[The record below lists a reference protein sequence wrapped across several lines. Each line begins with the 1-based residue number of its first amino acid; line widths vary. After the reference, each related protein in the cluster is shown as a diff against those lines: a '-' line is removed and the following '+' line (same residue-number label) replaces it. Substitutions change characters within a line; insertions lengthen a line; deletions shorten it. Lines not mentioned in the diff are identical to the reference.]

1 MPLLLFVKAALL
13 GIVITAPL
21 GPIGTLCINRSL
33 EQGFWSGFSGG
44 LGTALGDAT
53 YALVAV
59 AGLAAFAEMMAAASV
74 PLALGGGTALLWIGC
89 RGLTRQGVAAA
100 ELNAVDF
107 LQTTVS
113 TFLLTISNPA
123 TILSFGALFA
133 GFGLAEETQR
143 FSSAAIVSGVFS
155 GSLLWWFCLSGAVSL
170 ARERLSGDFSAKVG
184 RATSYML
191 IVFGLAA
198 LGSVAYS
205 FVK

>member
-1 MPLLLFVKAALL
+1 MLFLFLKGALL
-13 GIVITAPL
+13 GVIITAPL

-33 EQGFWSGFSGG
+33 EKGFWFGFSGG

-59 AGLAAFAEMMAAASV
+59 AGLAVFSETMSTATI
-74 PLALGGGTALLWIGC
+74 PLALGGGMMLLWLGW
-89 RGLTRQGVAAA
+89 RGLQNRGIVKAAKIDA
-100 ELNAVDF
+100 ADF
-107 LQTTVS
+107 LHTTIS

-133 GFGLAEETQR
+133 GFGLTEETR
-143 FSSAAIVSGVFS
+143 RYSSAVIVSGVFI
-155 GSLLWWFCLSGAVSL
+155 GSLLWWFCLSAAVSV
-170 ARERLSGDFSAKVG
+170 ARDRLSSDFTARVG

-191 IVFGLAA
+191 IAFGAVA

-205 FVK
+205 IV